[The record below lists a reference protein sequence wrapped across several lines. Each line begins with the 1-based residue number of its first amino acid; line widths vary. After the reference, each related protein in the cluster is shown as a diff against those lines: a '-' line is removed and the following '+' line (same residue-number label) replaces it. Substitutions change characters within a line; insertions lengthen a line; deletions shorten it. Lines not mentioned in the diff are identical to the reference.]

1 MAHHLPIPVTF
12 VPGNSWFHRLHPT
25 PKLIWAVGALVLAFS
40 TTGIVQQERQGPTID
55 VLSVDEEGLYPLFA
69 SAAFAAEEA
78 VFDGLL
84 AAGETER
91 LKALPQEGWPEAVC
105 AMLQNTR

>member
-1 MAHHLPIPVTF
+1 
-12 VPGNSWFHRLHPT
+12 
-25 PKLIWAVGALVLAFS
+25 
-40 TTGIVQQERQGPTID
+40 

-78 VFDGLL
+78 VLDGLL

-91 LKALPQEGWPEAVC
+91 LKALPQQGWPEAVR
-105 AMLQNTR
+105 AMQQDAR